1 MIISQNKQIED
12 LQTRVSSTSS
22 KQSSFLAK
30 ASRWNAYWTFYL
42 IIIMS
47 LLNGLIWIIKF
58 HFQIMAEEE
67 VLYGIG
73 TLAEVKKKMTGK
85 SVAKSHDLNGE
96 MLTELTD
103 TISSGI

>member
-1 MIISQNKQIED
+1 
-12 LQTRVSSTSS
+12 
-22 KQSSFLAK
+22 
-30 ASRWNAYWTFYL
+30 
-42 IIIMS
+42 
-47 LLNGLIWIIKF
+47 
-58 HFQIMAEEE
+58 MAEEE